1 MLFAPQK
8 RTGKRNSS
16 STRTDSPVTGTM
28 REPRAIKI
36 ALLLL
41 ALGTPKMAVG
51 TSIVAI
57 KLGGPISIST
67 DSKQVFP
74 SGHWKTSCKIY
85 RFGNLYFAAD
95 GIVDDA
101 GRGFHYQEIVAAN
114 FTESD
119 DFLKA
124 VKSVENAMAGAFQV
138 EMERMRGESEAD
150 FRFET
155 KSGAARLEI
164 IFAEVR
170 EGVPQLAEFSLP
182 YSTNTVPPLIPTEIP
197 CPDHCSIT
205 MGHNEHVNEFLSTH
219 QDQLRSM
226 DQDALSRVLV
236 ENEIE
241 KNPAEVGP
249 PIVTMRL
256 ESTGVVWVANDMGC
270 PIVIP
275 GNKR

>member
-1 MLFAPQK
+1 MCVSAVLQP
-8 RTGKRNSS
+8 SHS
-16 STRTDSPVTGTM
+16 V
-28 REPRAIKI
+28 
-36 ALLLL
+36 LLVFC
-41 ALGTPKMAVG
+41 TPKMAVG

-57 KLGGPISIST
+57 KLGGAISIST

-74 SGHWKTSCKIY
+74 SGHWKTACKIY

-124 VKSVENAMAGAFQV
+124 VKRVENAMTGAFQV
-138 EMERMRGESEAD
+138 EMEHMRAESEAD
-150 FRFET
+150 FGFET

-182 YSTNTVPPLIPTEIP
+182 YSTGTVPPLIPTEIP

-205 MGHNEHVNEFLSTH
+205 LGYHEHVNAFLSTH
-219 QDQLRSM
+219 QDQVRSM

-241 KNPAEVGP
+241 R
-249 PIVTMRL
+249 IR
-256 ESTGVVWVANDMGC
+256 
-270 PIVIP
+270 
-275 GNKR
+275 R